1 MASRQ
6 AIIATL
12 SGVLACSTACGD
24 TPENI
29 ASTSQ
34 AVVGVVFKWSSLT
47 NQRLAELAPRNDGS
61 ALASTREDVIA
72 FSPNGTKTVVFDGTM
87 SNGPP
92 VLREGTEGFAVEK
105 AGALDL
111 YDASGAKKGSA
122 PMSSLQ
128 YARLVPGSLQS
139 FVPSVDPV
147 GVEEGRV
154 TQGRILSSTGAQV
167 SSFPAG
173 GLLQSRTTASHV
185 VWATASALNKTTLA
199 GANVWSMPIWAHK
212 FEVSTNAR
220 YSIVNR
226 GEAKKTVDLY
236 DEKLKKGTSTFGR
249 AVWNLAMAPAGQYA
263 AANDKTSARLF
274 KNGALQATVQLGT
287 TVFPVSLDVSD
298 LGYVLVT
305 THSPPLASSKVSL
318 YDAIG
323 VLRWSQ
329 TLPADSNAFR
339 PEVRFTPN
347 GLGFFVREKMKL
359 SYYGLVNP

>member
-1 MASRQ
+1 MKSRQ

-12 SGVLACSTACGD
+12 AGVLACTACSD

-34 AVVGVVFKWSSLT
+34 AVVGVVLKWSSLT
-47 NQRLAELAPRNDGS
+47 NQRLAHLAPRNNGS
-61 ALASTREDVIA
+61 AIASTREDVIA
-72 FSPNGTKTVVFDGTM
+72 FSTTGVKTVIFDGTK

-92 VLREGTEGFAVEK
+92 ILREGTEGFAVEK
-105 AGALDL
+105 AGSLNL
-111 YDASGAKKGSA
+111 HDAGGAQIGSA

-128 YARLVPGSLQS
+128 YARLIPGGLQS
-139 FVPSVDPV
+139 FVPRVDPV

-154 TQGRILSSTGAQV
+154 AQGRILSSSGAQV
-167 SSFPAG
+167 SSFAAS
-173 GLLQSRTTASHV
+173 GLLRSHTTATHV
-185 VWATASALNKTTLA
+185 VWATAHTLNKTTLG
-199 GANVWSMPIWAHK
+199 GASVWSMSIWAHK
-212 FEVSTNAR
+212 FEVSANAR
-220 YSIVNR
+220 FSIVNR
-226 GEAKKTVDLY
+226 GEATKTVDLY
-236 DEKLKKGTSTFGR
+236 DEKIKKGTSTFGR

-274 KNGALQATVQLGT
+274 KNGALQANVQLGT

-305 THSPPLASSKVSL
+305 THNPPLANSKVSL
-318 YDAIG
+318 YDATG

-347 GLGFFVREKMKL
+347 GLGFFLREKMKL